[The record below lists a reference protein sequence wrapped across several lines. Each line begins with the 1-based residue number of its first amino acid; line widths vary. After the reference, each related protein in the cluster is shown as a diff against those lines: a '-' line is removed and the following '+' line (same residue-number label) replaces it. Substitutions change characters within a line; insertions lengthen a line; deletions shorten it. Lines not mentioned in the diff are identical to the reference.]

1 MATISKL
8 LLLALYL
15 SSAQAAFAAHRLDAR
30 DGAVI
35 ESVIAAREST
45 RIRIEGSRIV
55 DVVGNIYAN
64 TCQSATSGATALQG
78 ASPQNTG
85 VGTSAGEFILSCDLA
100 KGEIYVKPVAR
111 QKKPINLFV
120 SSPRA
125 TYTLVLRIAD
135 VPADTL
141 VLVDKSQPRE
151 PAADARLAAASER
164 IRTLKILMA
173 GMATGRIPSDARIE
187 EPNQTQNLRVG
198 SALTLQNVVRWS
210 GWTGERYLL
219 TNISSS
225 EIDLA
230 EQEFDRDGDQIA
242 AIALEN
248 HRLAPGASTQVYV
261 IRRGD

>member
-8 LLLALYL
+8 LLLALSL
-15 SSAQAAFAAHRLDAR
+15 SSVHAAFGAHRLDAR

-45 RIRIEGSRIV
+45 RIRIEGNRIV

-64 TCQSATSGATALQG
+64 TCQSAASGAPAAPG
-78 ASPQNTG
+78 ASPQNGITG
-85 VGTSAGEFILSCDLA
+85 SSTGEFVLSCDLA

-125 TYTLVLRIAD
+125 TYTLVLRVAD

-151 PAADARLAAASER
+151 SGREIRLATASER
-164 IRTLKILMA
+164 VRTLKTLMA
-173 GMATGRIPSDARIE
+173 SMASGRMPPDARIE
-187 EPNQTQNLRVG
+187 EPNQAQNLRVG
-198 SALTLQNVVRWS
+198 SALTLQNVVHWS
-210 GWTGERYLL
+210 GWIGERYSL
-219 TNISSS
+219 TNLSSS

-242 AIALEN
+242 AIALEH
-248 HRLAPGASTQVYV
+248 HRLAPSATTQVYV
-261 IRRGD
+261 ILRGD